1 MSVYDY
7 RLLACPPRQ
16 SAAIA
21 RDLLTLGVQGGRV
34 FGVFTAQIGLPRDQV
49 IMMTVWPDAASVR
62 APALRT
68 GVTLVEQ
75 ALWDATIR
83 PAEGAV
89 IDVGPGIVTHRKFT
103 VRDEDVAQFLDLS
116 DTAWGNFEETQ
127 AARPIGMWRSR
138 TQVGPGLADMRLMTW
153 YSDLA
158 AWDASR
164 FWNPKPNP
172 ATAAAH
178 ARFKAR
184 GEITID
190 TNVVVTGMVV

>member
-16 SAAIA
+16 SATVA
-21 RDLLTLGVQGGRV
+21 RDLVDRGLPGGLV
-34 FGVFTAQIGLPRDQV
+34 FGVFTAQIGLPRDQM
-49 IMMTVWPDAASVR
+49 IMMNVWPDAASVR
-62 APALRT
+62 APTLPA
-68 GVTLVEQ
+68 GVTIAEQ

-89 IDVGPGIVTHRKFT
+89 IAVGPGIVTHRKFT
-103 VRDEDVAQFLDLS
+103 VRDEDVAEFLALS
-116 DTAWGNFEETQ
+116 GDAWDNFEETQ

-138 TQVGPGLADMRLMTW
+138 TPAGPDLADMRLVTW

-164 FWNPKPNP
+164 FWTAKPNP

-190 TNVVVTGMVV
+190 TNVVVTGRVV

>member
-16 SAAIA
+16 SAAVA
-21 RDLLTLGVQGGRV
+21 RGLVDHGVPGGRV

-49 IMMTVWPDAASVR
+49 IMMNVWQDAASVR
-62 APALRT
+62 APALAP
-68 GVTLVEQ
+68 GVTVVEQ

-83 PAEGAV
+83 PAENAV
-89 IDVGPGIVTHRKFT
+89 IDVGPGIVTHRCFT
-103 VRDEDVAQFLDLS
+103 VRDEDVANFLDLS
-116 DTAWGNFEETQ
+116 DTAWGNFEATQ

-138 TQVGPGLADMRLMTW
+138 TPAGPGLADMRLMTW
-153 YSDLA
+153 YSDLE

-164 FWNPKPNP
+164 FWTPNPNP

-184 GEITID
+184 GDITMS
-190 TNVVVTGMVV
+190 TNVIVTGQIV

>member
-1 MSVYDY
+1 MSVYRY

-21 RDLLTLGVQGGRV
+21 RDLVDRGVPGGRV
-34 FGVFTAQIGLPRDQV
+34 FGVFTAQIGIPRDQI
-49 IMMTVWPDAASVR
+49 IMLDVWPDAASVS
-62 APALRT
+62 AVPPPG
-68 GVTLVEQ
+68 GVRIAEQ

-89 IDVGPGIVTHRKFT
+89 IEVGPGIVTHRSFT
-103 VRDEDVAQFLDLS
+103 VRDENVAQFLELS
-116 DTAWGNFEETQ
+116 GDAWGNFEGTQ

-138 TQVGPGLADMRLMTW
+138 TPVGPGLADMRLMTW

-164 FWNPKPNP
+164 FWTPKPNP

-178 ARFKAR
+178 ARFRAR
-184 GEITID
+184 GEITIE
-190 TNVVVTGMVV
+190 TNVVVTGRIV

>member
-16 SAAIA
+16 SAAVA
-21 RDLLTLGVQGGRV
+21 RALVDQGLPGGRV
-34 FGVFTAQIGLPRDQV
+34 FGVFTAQIGIPRDQV
-49 IMMTVWPDAASVR
+49 IVMNVWPDAASVR
-62 APALRT
+62 APALPA
-68 GVTLVEQ
+68 GVTTVEQ

-89 IDVGPGIVTHRKFT
+89 ITVGPGIVTHRRFT
-103 VRDEDVAQFLDLS
+103 VRDDDVAEFVALS
-116 DTAWGNFEETQ
+116 GDAWGNFEETQ
-127 AARPIGMWRSR
+127 AAQPIGMWRSQ
-138 TQVGPGLADMRLMTW
+138 TPAAPGIADMRLVTW

-164 FWNPKPNP
+164 FWTANPNP

-190 TNVVVTGMVV
+190 TNVIVTGRIV